1 MTMKNSRKFD
11 FRTAYIDIL
20 IALLMGTVVIFM
32 LTTLLIAPITQ
43 NSAGIKKN
51 ADYVITLEWP
61 NELDCDVDL
70 WIRDPL
76 NNIVSYRQ
84 MEGGLM
90 YFERDDMGK
99 RRSVYEIDGK
109 EIVIDPDNKEF
120 VTLRGTFKGE
130 YIVNVHLYS
139 CLKAENKLGMAAGQA
154 IDVPIIIEIVRI
166 NPSFIVVKHIEMK
179 METVWQEKTAV
190 RFVMDDKKNIIRFKN
205 EYVSVRTEKVKAQ

>member
-1 MTMKNSRKFD
+1 MKNKKFD

-84 MEGGLM
+84 MEAGLM
-90 YFERDDMGK
+90 YFERDDQGK

-109 EIVIDPDNKEF
+109 EIIIDPDNKEF

-139 CLKAENKLGMAAGQA
+139 CLRKETSLGMKSGELME
-154 IDVPIIIEIVRI
+154 VPLTVEIVRI
-166 NPSFIVVKHIEMK
+166 NPNFIVVKHIEMK
-179 METVWQEKTAV
+179 MDSIWQEKTVV
-190 RFVMDDKKNIIRFKN
+190 RFVMDDKKNILRFKN
-205 EYVSVRTEKVKAQ
+205 EFVSVRTEKATAQ

>member
-1 MTMKNSRKFD
+1 MIMKNKKFD

-76 NNIVSYRQ
+76 NNIVSYSQ
-84 MEGGLM
+84 MEAGLM
-90 YFERDDMGK
+90 YFERDDQGK
-99 RRSVYEIDGK
+99 RHSVYEIEGK
-109 EIVIDPDNKEF
+109 EIIIDPDNKEF

-139 CLKAENKLGMAAGQA
+139 CLSKETSVGMKSGELME
-154 IDVPIIIEIVRI
+154 VPLTVEIVRI
-166 NPSFIVVKHIEMK
+166 NPNFIVVKHIEMK
-179 METVWQEKTAV
+179 LDSIWQEKTFV

-205 EYVSVRTEKVKAQ
+205 EFVSVRTEKATAQ

>member
-1 MTMKNSRKFD
+1 MKNSRKFD

-43 NSAGIKKN
+43 NSEGIKKN

-61 NELDCDVDL
+61 NEIDCDVDL
-70 WIRDPL
+70 WVRDPL
-76 NNIVSYRQ
+76 NNIVSYRFL
-84 MEGGLM
+84 EAGLM

-120 VTLRGTFKGE
+120 VTLRGTFQGE
-130 YIVNVHLYS
+130 YVINLHLYS
-139 CLKAENKLGMAAGQA
+139 CINKQTNLSLAQGSP
-154 IDVPIIIEIVRI
+154 IDVPVILEVIKI
-166 NPSFIVVKHIEMK
+166 NPTYVVVKHIEMK
-179 METVWQEKTAV
+179 MDNVWQEKTAV
-190 RFVMDDKKNIIRFKN
+190 RFVMDNKKNIIRYKN
-205 EYVSVRTEKVKAQ
+205 EYVSVRTGKKEP

>member
-1 MTMKNSRKFD
+1 MKNSRKFD

-43 NSAGIKKN
+43 NSEGIKKN

-61 NELDCDVDL
+61 NEIDCDVDL
-70 WIRDPL
+70 WVRDPL
-76 NNIVSYRQ
+76 NNIVSYRFL
-84 MEGGLM
+84 EAGLM

-120 VTLRGTFKGE
+120 VTLRGTFQGE
-130 YIVNVHLYS
+130 YVINLHLYS
-139 CLKAENKLGMAAGQA
+139 CLNRQTNLALAQGSP
-154 IDVPIIIEIVRI
+154 IDVPVILEVIKI
-166 NPSFIVVKHIEMK
+166 NPTYVVVKHIEMK
-179 METVWQEKTAV
+179 MDNVWQEKTAV
-190 RFVMDDKKNIIRFKN
+190 RFVMDNKKNIIRYKN
-205 EYVSVRTEKVKAQ
+205 EYVSVRTGKKDQ

>member
-43 NSAGIKKN
+43 NEAGIKKN
-51 ADYVITLEWP
+51 ADYVVTLEWP

-84 MEGGLM
+84 MESGLM
-90 YFERDDMGK
+90 YFERDDQGK

-120 VTLRGTFKGE
+120 VTLRGTFEGE

-139 CLKAENKLGMAAGQA
+139 CLRKETNLGMKAGEL
-154 IDVPIIIEIVRI
+154 IEVPLKVEIVRI
-166 NPSFIVVKHIEMK
+166 NPDFIVVKHIEMRLDSI
-179 METVWQEKTAV
+179 WQEKTVV

-205 EYVSVRTEKVKAQ
+205 DYVSVRTSGVSGP

>member
-84 MEGGLM
+84 MEAGLM
-90 YFERDDMGK
+90 YFERDDQGK
-99 RRSVYEIDGK
+99 RRSIYEIDGK
-109 EIVIDPDNKEF
+109 EIIIDPDNKEF
-120 VTLRGTFKGE
+120 VTLRGTFEGE

-139 CLKAENKLGMAAGQA
+139 CLRKETNLGMKSGEL
-154 IDVPIIIEIVRI
+154 IEVPLTVEIVRI
-166 NPSFIVVKHIEMK
+166 NPNFIVVKHIEMK
-179 METVWQEKTAV
+179 MESIWQEKTVV
-190 RFVMDDKKNIIRFKN
+190 RFVMDDKKNILRFKN
-205 EYVSVRTEKVKAQ
+205 EFVSVRTEKVTAQ